1 MASEAYQACL
11 PGAPRHRS
19 EEGTL
24 NQTVFVLEDDTDI
37 SRLIQHHLETTGFA
51 VRPFTTPVNLVSD
64 AERQPPALFL
74 LDIMVPGGDGLDVCR
89 RLRSHPALSTTPI
102 IFLTARAGENDR
114 VLGLE
119 LGADDY
125 ITKPF
130 STRELL
136 ARVKAVLRRFERPS
150 SPSVITFDDVVID
163 ANAMQLKVRGALT
176 TTTATEFRLL
186 DYLARHPGRVFS
198 RDHLLDAVWGDARFV
213 TPRSVDVYVRRIRE
227 KIEVDAEDPRYL
239 KTVRGAGYRFEMPK
253 AS

>member
-1 MASEAYQACL
+1 LS
-11 PGAPRHRS
+11 
-19 EEGTL
+19 
-24 NQTVFVLEDDTDI
+24 QTVFVLEDDTDI
-37 SRLIQHHLETTGFA
+37 SRLIQHHLEASGFN
-51 VRPFTTPVNLVSD
+51 VRTFHTPVNLVSD

-89 RLRSHPALSTTPI
+89 RLRAHAALSTTPI

-119 LGADDY
+119 MGADDY

-150 SPSVITFDDVVID
+150 TPSVISFDDVIID
-163 ANAMQLKVRGALT
+163 ANAMQLKVHGELT

-227 KIEVDAEDPRYL
+227 KIEKDAEDPRYL

>member
-1 MASEAYQACL
+1 MS
-11 PGAPRHRS
+11 
-19 EEGTL
+19 
-24 NQTVFVLEDDTDI
+24 QTIFVLEDDSDI
-37 SRLIQHHLETTGFA
+37 SRLVQYHLEAAGFTVRLFASTTHVVA
-51 VRPFTTPVNLVSD
+51 D

-89 RLRSHPALSTTPI
+89 RLRQHAGLSTVPI

-114 VLGLE
+114 VMGLE
-119 LGADDY
+119 MGADDY

-130 STRELL
+130 ATRELV
-136 ARVKAVLRRFERPS
+136 ARVKAVLRRFERPTA
-150 SPSVITFDDVVID
+150 PSMVKFDAIEID
-163 ANAMQLKVRGALT
+163 ASAMQLKVHGELT
-176 TTTATEFRLL
+176 MTTATEFRLL

-227 KIEVDAEDPRYL
+227 KIESDPETPRYL

-253 AS
+253 TA

>member
-1 MASEAYQACL
+1 MANEAFQPFSRAS
-11 PGAPRHRS
+11 RHTPK
-19 EEGTL
+19 EGTL
-24 NQTVFVLEDDTDI
+24 SQTIFVLEDETDI
-37 SRLIQHHLETTGFA
+37 SRLIQHHLEASGFSVRTFITT
-51 VRPFTTPVNLVSD
+51 VNLIPD

-89 RLRSHPALSTTPI
+89 RLRSHPALSTIPI

-119 LGADDY
+119 MGADDY

-150 SPSVITFDDVVID
+150 TPSTISFDDVVID
-163 ANAMQLKVRGALT
+163 ANAMQLKVHGELT

-227 KIEVDAEDPRYL
+227 KIERDAEDPRYL
-239 KTVRGAGYRFEMPK
+239 KTVRGAGYRFEIPK
-253 AS
+253 AG